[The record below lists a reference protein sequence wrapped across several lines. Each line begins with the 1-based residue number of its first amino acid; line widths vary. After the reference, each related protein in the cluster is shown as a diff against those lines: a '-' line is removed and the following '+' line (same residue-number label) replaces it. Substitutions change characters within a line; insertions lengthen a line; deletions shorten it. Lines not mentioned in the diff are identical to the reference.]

1 MRVVLLAP
9 YAPGVRVEE
18 QGLSRDAL
26 ERALLDSAVRRHE
39 VKVIWARVAA
49 FMPIVRG
56 TCPACGIKSLF
67 LASGGYVTCANL
79 DCPNPG
85 AASDLLEP
93 TEEEQG

>member
-1 MRVVLLAP
+1 MSGYVTDEGSLPIAPNVVGLEP
-9 YAPGVRVEE
+9 YP
-18 QGLSRDAL
+18 S
-26 ERALLDSAVRRHE
+26 
-39 VKVIWARVAA
+39 RVAA

-79 DCPNPG
+79 GCPNPG